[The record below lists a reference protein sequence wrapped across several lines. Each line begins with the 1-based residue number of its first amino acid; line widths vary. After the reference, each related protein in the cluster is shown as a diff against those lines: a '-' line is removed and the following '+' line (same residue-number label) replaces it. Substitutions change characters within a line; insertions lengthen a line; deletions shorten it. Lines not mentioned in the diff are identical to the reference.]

1 MACHTFLLAH
11 GDSKRSSKP
20 ANQQTHKPA
29 SKKPR
34 TQETKHNTARH
45 KGFLP
50 VSLLIHDQTAIAVRT
65 EKNWPQLTPQS
76 HGPSPRGVVLDN
88 TSRERQK
95 GLQKPPVFK
104 SQSHIVR
111 FVVKISVPCGLDFRS
126 QWNHHTR
133 HYPPWYYVFRFLRKY
148 VPV

>member
-1 MACHTFLLAH
+1 MTSMTSFEKACLLLEM
-11 GDSKRSSKP
+11 SRRKIKRTLWALHVTPSCWHMVTQKMQPTSKP
-20 ANQQTHKPA
+20 ANQQT
-29 SKKPR
+29 S
-34 TQETKHNTARH
+34 TQETKHKTARH

-111 FVVKISVPCGLDFRS
+111 FVVKISVPCDLDFRS
-126 QWNHHTR
+126 Q
-133 HYPPWYYVFRFLRKY
+133 
-148 VPV
+148 